1 MPPTRRTRSPPIAAV
16 VFSPVIRTPGN
27 SCFACQA
34 FPAPRRFLSSGPGRV
49 AARLNAPKTK
59 KTGDCDE
66 PHSQSSSI
74 YVCGFKLGERGT
86 SQCSRTPP
94 FIGHARWNAAAS
106 SAQGGT
112 SRRHT
117 AAGSAQ
123 GGAARWHATP
133 GATQAASSGGLD
145 KRAAGQRAKRLN
157 GARWRGEKPVILL
170 LDLCYDLRQ

>member
-94 FIGHARWNAAAS
+94 FIGHARWNAAPS
-106 SAQGGT
+106 S
-112 SRRHT
+112 
-117 AAGSAQ
+117 
-123 GGAARWHATP
+123 
-133 GATQAASSGGLD
+133 TQAASSGGLD
-145 KRAAGQRAKRLN
+145 KRAAGERAKRLN
-157 GARWRGEKPVILL
+157 GAPWRGEKPVILL
-170 LDLCYDLRQ
+170 LDLCYDL